1 MAFSLRERPRPCEL
15 CNLKWDGMD
24 FDKKKVHAYASKKNT
39 HRYVPVSDTF
49 LARLKIM
56 KANSQTKYSIE
67 GNGKH
72 VKSIKKAFKKAVKKA
87 GIPYRVKMYDLRHNA
102 RHS

>member
-1 MAFSLRERPRPCEL
+1 
-15 CNLKWDGMD
+15 MD
-24 FDKKKVHAYASKKNT
+24 FDKKKVHAYVSKQNT

-72 VKSIKKAFKKAVKKA
+72 VKSIKK
-87 GIPYRVKMYDLRHNA
+87 GIQKGCQESRDTLQGENVRPA
-102 RHS
+102 P